1 MFTVP
6 CSETWSMGTTASA
19 APPTAPESFH
29 GNGMMDSRQSIS
41 STSFQAVSLHNSK
54 AKSIITNKVAPV
66 VITYNCRQEF
76 QIHDDLPRTHYK
88 MGRISDSM
96 PEHLLVQGSYF
107 MVLDVFSKADVLN
120 TTCSCGA
127 PNFRQ
132 STGSYPVFGMG
143 QPSLALV
150 LKQARATEVIVFCLR
165 EEPLLFLR
173 LGDDFIPYSPR
184 RLENL
189 HEQVHGLSGAPPV
202 ETLELS
208 MRREIH
214 DFARLNQNVFYVYN
228 DIEHFKDEPHTISIS
243 SEEDIHVTEEVY
255 KRPLFTMPAYSY
267 HRLPLPLEGAPA
279 EEQFDA
285 FVRILRETSCLSL
298 NRDVSRPLP
307 ALLFSCHVGVGRT
320 NVGMILGTLVMQH
333 MMGAPPPP
341 PQSPP
346 PASPTETQVTEAV
359 ESEQKAQFQVLQM
372 LIDKLPKGQRVM
384 QEVDQAIELCS
395 EMHNIKQAIY
405 ENKKELETIG
415 EEDQSQGSC
424 SKAYFLQR
432 ALQGLEQYIYLILFN
447 AYLHDQYPL
456 AFARNFS
463 QWMCANAW
471 VYRLLACMNQSE
483 LTAPADLVTKGAR
496 VLVSDAHNA
505 PDVLSTLK
513 EVKVANFRRVPKM
526 PIYGMAQPTS
536 EAIEVVLAY
545 LKDERRKHK
554 CVLWVNLRAELVLEA
569 EGQMFSIREASCPDQ
584 PVSLY
589 SARTQD
595 IQNLETA
602 LKQEL
607 ARAPACLE
615 VRLNKD
621 KQAKVFQ
628 HFQTLQDIFS
638 QKSICQPG
646 LNYHR
651 IPLADRAGPRE
662 TDFDQLL
669 EAMKH
674 VQAEDS
680 QAAFVFNCASGKAST
695 TTAMTIAALSWWHF
709 TGFPEFGEEEIVSVP
724 DAKYTKG
731 EFEVVMKLVRLLP
744 DGHQMKRE
752 VDAALDSVSETM
764 TPMHYHLREIIISTC
779 RQTCILR
786 PVDLRP
792 VDLRPVFCPV
802 DLRPVDLRPVDLC
815 PVDLR
820 PVSCRP
826 VSCRPASC
834 PVDLRPV
841 DLHPVSYLC
850 PVDLHPVFC
859 PVDLR
864 PVDLHPVDLCPVD
877 LSCRPVKSS
886 KTEQESRA
894 LLLRSLQ
901 YLERYI
907 YLILFN
913 TYLHLEKTSSW
924 NRPFSVWMQEVAARA
939 GIYDLL
945 NQLEFSEFEN
955 LKDSSLAR
963 LRTRWQEQNRSSAPF
978 RGELI

>member
-1 MFTVP
+1 
-6 CSETWSMGTTASA
+6 MGTTASA

-143 QPSLALV
+143 QPSLAGFKQV
-150 LKQARATEVIVFCLR
+150 LQTLQRQGNKEVIVFCLR

-298 NRDVSRPLP
+298 NRDVARPLP

-341 PQSPP
+341 PQFWFIPISPP
-346 PASPTETQVTEAV
+346 LRPSQ
-359 ESEQKAQFQVLQM
+359 
-372 LIDKLPKGQRVM
+372 
-384 QEVDQAIELCS
+384 VDQAIELCS

-415 EEDQSQGSC
+415 EEDQSQVVVCVS
-424 SKAYFLQR
+424 YFLQR

-554 CVLWVNLRAELVLEA
+554 CVLWVNLRAEVVLEA

-779 RQTCILR
+779 RQ
-786 PVDLRP
+786 
-792 VDLRPVFCPV
+792 
-802 DLRPVDLRPVDLC
+802 
-815 PVDLR
+815 
-820 PVSCRP
+820 
-826 VSCRPASC
+826 
-834 PVDLRPV
+834 
-841 DLHPVSYLC
+841 
-850 PVDLHPVFC
+850 
-859 PVDLR
+859 
-864 PVDLHPVDLCPVD
+864 
-877 LSCRPVKSS
+877 VKSS

-924 NRPFSVWMQEVAARA
+924 TRPFSVWMQEVAARA

>member
-1 MFTVP
+1 
-6 CSETWSMGTTASA
+6 MGTTASA

-143 QPSLALV
+143 QPSLAGFKQV
-150 LKQARATEVIVFCLR
+150 LQTLQRQGNKEVIVFCLR

-298 NRDVSRPLP
+298 NRDVARPLP

-346 PASPTETQVTEAV
+346 P
-359 ESEQKAQFQVLQM
+359 KAQFQVLQM

-483 LTAPADLVTKGAR
+483 LTAPADLVTKG
-496 VLVSDAHNA
+496 VSDAHNA

-554 CVLWVNLRAELVLEA
+554 CVLWVNLRAEVVLEA
-569 EGQMFSIREASCPDQ
+569 YTHIFLSIF
-584 PVSLY
+584 LY
-589 SARTQD
+589 VYVF
-595 IQNLETA
+595 
-602 LKQEL
+602 
-607 ARAPACLE
+607 AC
-615 VRLNKD
+615 VC
-621 KQAKVFQ
+621 VCVCVC
-628 HFQTLQDIFS
+628 TLQDIFS

-779 RQTCILR
+779 RQ
-786 PVDLRP
+786 
-792 VDLRPVFCPV
+792 
-802 DLRPVDLRPVDLC
+802 
-815 PVDLR
+815 
-820 PVSCRP
+820 
-826 VSCRPASC
+826 
-834 PVDLRPV
+834 
-841 DLHPVSYLC
+841 
-850 PVDLHPVFC
+850 
-859 PVDLR
+859 
-864 PVDLHPVDLCPVD
+864 
-877 LSCRPVKSS
+877 VKSS

-924 NRPFSVWMQEVAARA
+924 TRPFSVWMQEVAARA